1 MEGMQDDMKNSGS
14 PKHFQGGNS
23 PPRPMM
29 RFIVRFEA
37 AYRNLYTTYKDE
49 LYSNSRKRWEIEPL

>member
-1 MEGMQDDMKNSGS
+1 
-14 PKHFQGGNS
+14 
-23 PPRPMM
+23 MM